1 MHTYNLECIR
11 AQHSALPDCVRQ
23 AKLKVGQVNS
33 GSHMTIGKIPLQHLQ
48 CLFNFSDFNASWQVF
63 SIVGR

>member
-11 AQHSALPDCVRQ
+11 AQHSALPDRVGQ

-33 GSHMTIGKIPLQHLQ
+33 GCHMTIGKIPLQHL
-48 CLFNFSDFNASWQVF
+48 
-63 SIVGR
+63 